1 MEVSTLVFD
10 RFRFHVVL
18 IIPYD
23 GDREWENDIEMIIDE
38 PIDCIIDLNWSLVI
52 CFIAAEGG

>member
-1 MEVSTLVFD
+1 MSTLEFGTIS
-10 RFRFHVVL
+10 FMVVAHNS
-18 IIPYD
+18 YD

>member
-1 MEVSTLVFD
+1 MEVSTLVFGSILVD
-10 RFRFHVVL
+10 A
-18 IIPYD
+18 YNSC